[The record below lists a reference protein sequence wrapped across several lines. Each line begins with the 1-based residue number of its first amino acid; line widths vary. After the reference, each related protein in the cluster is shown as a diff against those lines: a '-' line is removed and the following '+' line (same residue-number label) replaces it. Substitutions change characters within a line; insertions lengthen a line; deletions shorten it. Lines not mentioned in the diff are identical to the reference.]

1 MEHIILQFFTY
12 LIECFIFFSYC
23 SAIFQRKYAGRST
36 LCLFLCSYG
45 ILLLM
50 SFWIDNFST
59 LFFYF
64 TINFI
69 LLFFF
74 FRTELSA
81 ALIYSLINICILKL
95 CNFCIQS
102 LISPYTLSLY
112 EKKTSIINY
121 FLFMV
126 TEKSLYFLLLNL
138 IIYFLNRHR
147 YYKDLQLKFQR
158 ENNFTEYY
166 RKKLQQNEVQQILIH
181 DTKKHLQTIDLLNQ
195 KGEQEKISQYISQ
208 IVDSSKLQE
217 PSFICDHEL
226 LNMILCHYR
235 EKCREHKIRFSA
247 DIRSKV
253 LLFMEES
260 DLTSLICNLLD
271 NAIEAAINCPDPLIE
286 LNIRIKEKTSIN
298 VLTLENSCIESPFTS
313 NSEKLISAKR
323 NRKIHGFGMKS
334 IHRVVE
340 KYQGHIHM
348 HYEEESHTFHTT
360 IILKDLPKI

>member
-1 MEHIILQFFTY
+1 MELIILQFFTY

-23 SAIFQRKYAGRST
+23 STIFQRKHTKQIT

-45 ILLLM
+45 ILFSISL
-50 SFWIDNFST
+50 WNKNFST

-64 TINFI
+64 TVDFMI
-69 LLFFF
+69 LFFLYQ
-74 FRTELSA
+74 TEFPA
-81 ALIYSLINICILKL
+81 ALFHSLVNICILKS
-95 CNFCIQS
+95 CSFCIQS
-102 LISPYTLSLY
+102 LIQPSTYSLY

-121 FLFMV
+121 SLFTI
-126 TEKSLYFLLLNL
+126 TEKSLFFLLLNL
-138 IIYFLNRHR
+138 VVYLLNRHR
-147 YYKDLQLKFQR
+147 SYKDLQLKLQR

-166 RKKLQQNEVQQILIH
+166 RTQLQQNEVQQILIH
-181 DTKKHLQTIDLLNQ
+181 DTKKHLQAIDLLNQ

-217 PSFICDHEL
+217 PSSICDHEL

-247 DIRSKV
+247 DIRSKA

-271 NAIEAAINCPDPLIE
+271 NAMEAAINCPDPLIE
-286 LNIRIKEKTSIN
+286 LNIRMKEKTSTN
-298 VLTLENSCIESPFTS
+298 VLTLENSCMESPFNT
-313 NSEKLISAKR
+313 NSKQLITAKQS
-323 NRKIHGFGMKS
+323 RKNHGFGMKS
-334 IHRVVE
+334 IRRVTD

-348 HYEEESHTFHTT
+348 HYEEENHAFHTT
-360 IILKDLPKI
+360 IILNDPSKI